1 MNETFITGL
10 DIGSTAVRVAVAQ
23 ASEGDEQ
30 AGVEILHTFEHPT
43 EGFSRDA
50 VSSMEDA
57 AGSISRC
64 LEKAERAIGL
74 PIQSA
79 WVGISGTHIQTRASR
94 GVVAVGKMNGEITP
108 QDFERAIEA
117 AKAIATPPNYE
128 ILHVIPRSCVID
140 GQQGIKDPIGMSGVR
155 LEVDTRIV
163 QGLSSQ
169 IKNFTKCIYRAGIEI
184 DDLVFALI
192 ATAEA
197 TLTSRQKELG
207 VALVDIGGS
216 TTSVAIYEEGEIFHA
231 FVLPLGSDHITS
243 DIAIGLRVSLEA
255 AEKIKI
261 EYGTL
266 LSRQIQK
273 KDEIDLS
280 LIDPTEKGYI
290 AHKYITEILE
300 ARVEEIFDRVE
311 TELKRVG
318 RSGLLPAG
326 VVLSGGGAKLPGIVD
341 CAKRCLKLSAS
352 QAQLKSTII
361 GGESLRDPRYTT
373 AIGLC
378 FWGWH
383 LLERQE
389 KRTAFSPINASSASE
404 LRGRVKKWFKALL
417 P

>member
-1 MNETFITGL
+1 MSDTFITGL
-10 DIGSTAVRVAVAQ
+10 DIGATSVRVAVAQ
-23 ASEGDEQ
+23 TRNDGENTGIEIVHVFEQ
-30 AGVEILHTFEHPT
+30 PT
-43 EGFSRDA
+43 EGFSRDT
-50 VSSMEDA
+50 VSSIEDA
-57 AGSISRC
+57 VGSISLC
-64 LEKAERAIGL
+64 LEKAERAVGV

-79 WVGISGTHIQTRASR
+79 WVGISGTHIQTRARR
-94 GVVAVGKMNGEITP
+94 GVVAVGKMNGEISP

-117 AKAIATPPNYE
+117 AKAISTPPNYE

-169 IKNFTKCIYRAGIEI
+169 IKNFTKCIYKAGIEI
-184 DDLVFALI
+184 DDLVFSLLA
-192 ATAEA
+192 AAEA

-207 VALVDIGGS
+207 VVLIDIGGA
-216 TTSVAIYEEGEIFHA
+216 TTGVAIYEEGEILHS

-243 DIAIGLRVSLEA
+243 DIAIGLRVSLDV

-266 LSRQIQK
+266 LTKQIQK

-280 LIDPTEKGYI
+280 LIDPSEKGFI
-290 AHKYITEILE
+290 AHKYIAEILE

-311 TELKRVG
+311 SELKRIG

-326 VVLSGGGAKLPGIVD
+326 AVLSGGGAKLPGIVE
-341 CAKRCLKLSAS
+341 CSKKRLRLSSTLAHLKPG
-352 QAQLKSTII
+352 II
-361 GGESLRDPRYTT
+361 GGESLRDPRYVTV
-373 AIGLC
+373 AGLC

-383 LLERQE
+383 AEQRKE
-389 KRTAFSPINASSASE
+389 KRMSFSSINPTTTADVK
-404 LRGRVKKWFKALL
+404 GRVKKWLKALL